1 MSYIEIYNETV
12 KDLLNVTKDHVKIQ
26 ETLQGVKVVATEKV
40 TSSPEEVLEAMK
52 EVLYCLPFFYL
63 DFIINSAE

>member
-12 KDLLNVTKDHVKIQ
+12 KDLLNVEKENIKIHD
-26 ETLQGVKVVATEKV
+26 TLQGIKVDATERV

-52 EVLYCLPFFYL
+52 EVLIYPLA
-63 DFIINSAE
+63 FIYSFT